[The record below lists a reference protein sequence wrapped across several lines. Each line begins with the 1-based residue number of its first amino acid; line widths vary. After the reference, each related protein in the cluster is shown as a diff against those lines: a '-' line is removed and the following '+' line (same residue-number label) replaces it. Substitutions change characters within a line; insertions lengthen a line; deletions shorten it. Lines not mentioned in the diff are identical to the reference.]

1 MIDEQKRQ
9 LSALRDG
16 ELDTSPTARLL
27 NELSLDPDL
36 RATWARYQLIGS
48 VIRGEQLN
56 PEHACIADRVAQ
68 ALEHEPLPFIAP
80 AGSRRKGKGKGA
92 ERASLSPMAGM
103 ALAAAAAFVTVF
115 ALPALFHDRAPVPMS
130 LAESQPHVAPGA
142 LIAEQPPVLANASA
156 QRWALDQ
163 PALASKLDL
172 LLVTHQETASMTG
185 ARGML
190 PYATFVGYDAPR

>member
-1 MIDEQKRQ
+1 MIDEQKRR

-16 ELDTSPTARLL
+16 ELDPSPSARLL
-27 NELSLDPDL
+27 NDIAAQPEL

-68 ALEHEPLPFIAP
+68 ALEHEPLPFVAP
-80 AGSRRKGKGKGA
+80 RARRKGKGA

-115 ALPALFHDRAPVPMS
+115 ALPALFHDRGPAPRS
-130 LAESQPHVAPGA
+130 LAESQSQLAPGA
-142 LIAEQPPVLANASA
+142 LIAEQPPALANASA
-156 QRWALDQ
+156 QRWELDQ